1 MAEITTQ
8 ELLDRIFS
16 ADSDEL
22 NAVISAVEERFR
34 TVWPNWDI
42 LVLTSEGRKPEDQI
56 KILQRSIHILSKFA
70 KNDLP

>member
-16 ADSDEL
+16 ADADEL

-34 TVWPNWDI
+34 TVWPN
-42 LVLTSEGRKPEDQI
+42 
-56 KILQRSIHILSKFA
+56 
-70 KNDLP
+70 